1 MAEWPKTIYV
11 KGIGVAI
18 NSWNE
23 FDELVQRYGA
33 EGPLVI
39 GSSSEKP
46 PASDRKGTKLN
57 HTDASL
63 LERFADAGKSGVP
76 TKDIGP
82 VLGKK
87 GKAIRAALDAWSRKI
102 GLVTEDRASAFESS
116 KGAKGRGFRLVGVY
130 VRSAKSM
137 LEGK

>member
-1 MAEWPKTIYV
+1 MAEWPKTICV
-11 KGIGVAI
+11 KGIGVVI
-18 NSWNE
+18 NSWDE

-33 EGPLVI
+33 EGQLAT
-39 GSSSEKP
+39 GTSEKP
-46 PASDRKGTKLN
+46 TSPDRKGTKLN

-63 LERFADAGKSGVP
+63 LQQFADAGKSGVP

-82 VLGKK
+82 VLGKQ
-87 GKAIRAALDAWSRKI
+87 GKAIRAALDTWSRRI

-130 VRSAKSM
+130 VRSAKSI